1 LVSQCVGNALAAG
14 ALKASVDSIG
24 LIPGGGGAKSIAR
37 RLGNLRG
44 YRGAVADNYGKRAI
58 GRTQGVSDVN
68 SIVGYLNGG
77 DAAGLALDVAGFV
90 PVLGQVAAVASIVKD
105 GYDTYKEIQSCP

>member
-1 LVSQCVGNALAAG
+1 MWRRVRIGLTAP
-14 ALKASVDSIG
+14 SIG

-44 YRGAVADNYGKRAI
+44 FRGAVADNYGKRAI
-58 GRTQGVSDVN
+58 GRVQGVGDVN
-68 SIVGYLNGG
+68 TIVGYLNGG
-77 DAAGLALDVAGFV
+77 DVAGIALDVAGFV

-105 GYDTYKEIQSCP
+105 GYDTYKAIKSCP